1 MRAGYAGDLRL
12 RVTDWETDGWRE
24 QTVVLEPGMN
34 VVVEG
39 CFLFRG
45 REDELDLRIWVD
57 LPLDRV
63 VERAL
68 QSPRDLERMGGP
80 DGVRERYAT
89 RYLPAQRR
97 HLELDDPRSRA
108 DLVLATT

>member
-1 MRAGYAGDLRL
+1 M
-12 RVTDWETDGWRE
+12 
-24 QTVVLEPGMN
+24 LEPGAT

-45 REDELDLRIWVD
+45 REDALDLRVWLD

-63 VERAL
+63 VQRAL
-68 QSPRDLERMGGP
+68 QRPRDLERMGGP

-108 DLVLATT
+108 DLVLATV